1 MVKVHYVIK
10 KVPWAF
16 FSLCTSKV
24 INNNGPLLHSLIHFS
39 KPMVN
44 SSQWPCLKE
53 VIVFPEIL
61 VGSCWSAAPFS
72 FMEYQLIFRK
82 LTLTFYAP
90 IAQGGR
96 IRFHSFFFFFSSQK
110 GSKMIW
116 KLNSAIFLK
125 PQGSQRIQ

>member
-61 VGSCWSAAPFS
+61 VGSCWSAAPFCLWS
-72 FMEYQLIFRK
+72 INLFSENSSWHFVEILVMIMFAFQ
-82 LTLTFYAP
+82 
-90 IAQGGR
+90 IALF
-96 IRFHSFFFFFSSQK
+96 I
-110 GSKMIW
+110 
-116 KLNSAIFLK
+116 LNYMVYIGPS
-125 PQGSQRIQ
+125 